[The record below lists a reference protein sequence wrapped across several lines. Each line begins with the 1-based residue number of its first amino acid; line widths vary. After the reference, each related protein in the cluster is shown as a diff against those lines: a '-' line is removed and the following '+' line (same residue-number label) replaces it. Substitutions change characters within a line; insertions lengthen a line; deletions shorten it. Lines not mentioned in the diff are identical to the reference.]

1 MPNPVNMATL
11 QSQLDSELTKA
22 VDALVQSTLIGI
34 SYKVGREVNSAVDA
48 ELLDLTWS
56 KTIRRALPNLVED
69 YVEEH
74 YS

>member
-11 QSQLDSELTKA
+11 QSQLNSELTKA
-22 VDALVQSTLIGI
+22 VDALVQCALIGI
-34 SYKVGREVNSAVDA
+34 SDAVGREVNSAVDA
-48 ELLDLTWS
+48 ELIDKTWT
-56 KTIRRALPNLVED
+56 KAIRRTLPHFVED

>member
-22 VDALVQSTLIGI
+22 VDAIVQCCLIGV
-34 SYKVGREVNSAVDA
+34 SDAVGYEVNSAVDA
-48 ELLDLTWS
+48 ELIDMTWT
-56 KTIRRALPNLVED
+56 KVLRRSVQHFVED

-74 YS
+74 YA